1 MGYDIDMARRLRL
14 VFFLVLAAWLTTGL
28 PAEAQDVPQLPV
40 PLSVPTPTPTPIP
53 EPPAEAPAEPADAE
67 ESDQPGERGEAQQQ
81 AEESGTDEAPEETP
95 EREQETNP
103 GDVAFTDYH
112 AFDLDEIEPE
122 PVKTKWA
129 NFVAGFRGIARYS
142 LFDGRLKFRLGGR
155 GQLDGTAGFND
166 EKFEEYHDP
175 IEADFSIRRL
185 EVYAVG
191 RLNKFNF
198 NLAFEFG
205 PDWGFS
211 DAWIEGAEGGLE
223 VWGKYL
229 GKLRV
234 GWMNE
239 PFSLERQTGAY
250 NLGLM
255 ERSLPVQ
262 TIAPGSNIGAMVHDS
277 GPKGRFTWAVGI
289 FSIGH
294 SNDNNASASL
304 LSLTGRATFRPL
316 YSIDGRNLIHFGL
329 SLSSRS
335 PSGGDVRYRS
345 RPEARFVDYLVD
357 TGPFEASHATL
368 VGLEF
373 AAVRGPLWITAEH
386 IRSKVSAQLVDNPT
400 FKGSYVKVG
409 WFLTGES
416 KQYRANSGV
425 FARERPLTKY
435 TGGNPFK
442 KRNGGAWELVGRLS
456 RVDLT
461 DGLIEGGELT
471 DISGALSWYINATT
485 RVELNYIYASPKN
498 QGAANIALLRVQYQ
512 PW

>member
-129 NFVAGFRGIARYS
+129 NFV
-142 LFDGRLKFRLGGR
+142 RLKFRLGGR

-373 AAVRGPLWITAEH
+373 AAVR
-386 IRSKVSAQLVDNPT
+386 
-400 FKGSYVKVG
+400 
-409 WFLTGES
+409 
-416 KQYRANSGV
+416 
-425 FARERPLTKY
+425 ERPLTKY